1 LGGVPTSDARLATV
15 EAVLLDIRADVLDLK
30 AEGTRTR
37 ERLHSLEGTAA
48 AFIHTQKENRRKE
61 ALQYQRLGVVVAVVG
76 LLLTLAA
83 VISPVIVVLLAG
95 K

>member
-1 LGGVPTSDARLATV
+1 VPTSDARLATV

-30 AEGTRTR
+30 AEGARTR

-83 VISPVIVVLLAG
+83 VLSPIVVVLLAG

>member
-1 LGGVPTSDARLATV
+1 M
-15 EAVLLDIRADVLDLK
+15 
-30 AEGTRTR
+30 
-37 ERLHSLEGTAA
+37 
-48 AFIHTQKENRRKE
+48 HTQKENRRKE

-83 VISPVIVVLLAG
+83 VISPVIVVLVAG